1 MTRAARPSLHLKKMN
16 GKLIVF
22 EGIDGTGKSTQARLL
37 ARELMKRGYDVI
49 NDYEPT
55 RGPWGMKVRNAA
67 ATGNRLPIEEEV
79 EALLNDRKD
88 HADLLIAPA
97 LRSGKVVVLD
107 RYYLSMMAYQGAS
120 GADVNEIRRR
130 NEEIA
135 PVPDIVFLLELP
147 VETALER
154 IGIRGNGQDAFENRA
169 FLQRASEIYS
179 AMDMPFIHRID
190 ATGDAEEVHKKV
202 LMFLN
207 MESGKGEL

>member
-1 MTRAARPSLHLKKMN
+1 MKKLE

-22 EGIDGTGKSTQARLL
+22 EGIDGTGKSTQAKML
-37 ARELMKRGYDVI
+37 AAELTREGYDAVY
-49 NDYEPT
+49 DYEPT

-67 ATGNRLPIEEEV
+67 AGGNRLPIEEEV

-120 GADVNEIRRR
+120 GADVDEIRRR

-135 PVPDIVFLLELP
+135 PVPDIVFLLELS

-154 IGIRGNGQDAFENRA
+154 ISGRGNGQDAFESRA
-169 FLQRASEIYS
+169 FLQRVSEIYS
-179 AMDMPFIHRID
+179 SMDLPCIHRID
-190 ATGDAEEVHKKV
+190 ATGDAEEVHRRV
-202 LMFLN
+202 LIELGK
-207 MESGKGEL
+207 ETSGS

>member
-1 MTRAARPSLHLKKMN
+1 MKNLE

-22 EGIDGTGKSTQARLL
+22 EGIDGTGKSTQAKML
-37 ARELMKRGYDVI
+37 AAELTREGYDVVY
-49 NDYEPT
+49 DYEPT
-55 RGPWGMKVRNAA
+55 RGRWGMKVRNAA
-67 ATGNRLPIEEEV
+67 AGGNRLPIEEEV

-120 GADVNEIRRR
+120 GADVDEIRRR

-154 IGIRGNGQDAFENRA
+154 IGGRGNGRDAFESRA

-179 AMDMPFIHRID
+179 GMDMPFIHRID
-190 ATGDAEEVHKKV
+190 VTGNTEEVHRRV